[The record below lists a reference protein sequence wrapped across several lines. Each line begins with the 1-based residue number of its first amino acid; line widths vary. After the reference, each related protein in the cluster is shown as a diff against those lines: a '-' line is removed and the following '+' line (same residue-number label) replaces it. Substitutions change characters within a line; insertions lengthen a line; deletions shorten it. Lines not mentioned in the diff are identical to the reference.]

1 MRFLPDWLIYVLA
14 IGAIFFLLSR
24 IDEHA
29 NAPPAPPEEPQAG
42 SSLPPPSTY
51 DPEILV
57 DTGPAS
63 SGLGTAFAISEDG
76 WWLTSRHVVDSCEQ
90 VGIIVARGAAVPVK
104 ERRIASFADLA
115 LLKTDVAPVALAV
128 DTSEDHFTVG
138 QRAYHVGY
146 PQGRPGEAYSRLV
159 GRENL
164 ISRGRYSFEEP
175 VLVWAQIGRTE
186 HLEGSLAGISGG
198 PAIASNGIVVGVTV
212 AESARRGRLYTAS
225 PSSIRRLLQVEHV
238 TAEGDPAPRMRP
250 DDYGEQ
256 ADNLRRSLAVAQII
270 CISPADMRR
279 VAQQH

>member
-1 MRFLPDWLIYVLA
+1 MRFVPDWLLYIVA
-14 IGAIFFLLSR
+14 VGAIFFLLSR
-24 IDEHA
+24 IDEHPYQ
-29 NAPPAPPEEPQAG
+29 PPAPPEDLQAG
-42 SSLPPPSTY
+42 AALPPPSAY

-57 DTGPAS
+57 DTGPAT

-104 ERRIASFADLA
+104 DRRLASFADLA

-138 QRAYHVGY
+138 QRAYAVGF
-146 PQGRPGEAYSRLV
+146 PQGRPGEAYARLV

-198 PAIASNGIVVGVTV
+198 PAIGSNGIVLGVTI

-225 PSSIRRLLQVEHV
+225 PSSIRRLLEVEHV
-238 TAEGDPAPRMRP
+238 SAEGDPGPRMRP
-250 DDYGEQ
+250 EDYGEQ

-270 CISPADMRR
+270 CIAPADMRR
-279 VAQQH
+279 AGQH

>member
-1 MRFLPDWLIYVLA
+1 MRFLPDWLIYIVA
-14 IGAIFFLLSR
+14 IAAIFFLLSR
-24 IDEHA
+24 FDEHA
-29 NAPPAPPEEPQAG
+29 NSTPPLPQELEMG
-42 SSLPPPSTY
+42 SALPPPSTY

-76 WWLTSRHVVDSCEQ
+76 WWITSRHVVDACDT
-90 VGIIVARGAAVPVK
+90 VGIIVARGSAVPVK
-104 ERRIASFADLA
+104 DRRLASFADLA
-115 LLKTDVAPVALAV
+115 LLKTDVAPVALAL
-128 DTSEDHFTVG
+128 DTSEQGFTVG
-138 QRAYHVGY
+138 DRAYHVGF
-146 PQGRPGEAYSRLV
+146 PQGRPGEVYARLV

-198 PAIASNGIVVGVTV
+198 PAIGPDGIVRGVTI

-225 PSSIRRLLQVEHV
+225 PSSIRRLLEVEHV
-238 TAEGDPAPRMRP
+238 TAEGDPAPHMRP
-250 DDYGEQ
+250 DNYGEQ

-279 VAQQH
+279 ATR